1 MRPAVLRLF
10 TQQTFQLATGD
21 SRLTV
26 LISTAFG
33 GDGGGHLIGSGHH
46 RVASTTVHL
55 VCSKLSGDLLLC
67 SDQQH

>member
-1 MRPAVLRLF
+1 MKPTVLRLF

-33 GDGGGHLIGSGHH
+33 GDGGG
-46 RVASTTVHL
+46 T
-55 VCSKLSGDLLLC
+55 
-67 SDQQH
+67 